1 MKNICSFSSSLK
13 EIALLLKG
21 RIPYQLVIQ
30 YTDRCNAQCPQCGMR
45 ASENYRRSTLSMD
58 KVKRIID
65 YAATQGVKAISFTG
79 GEPFLYFDEIVSL
92 LKYAKEAGI
101 KYTRT
106 GTNGF
111 MFTESDSV
119 NYRSRITKIA
129 ESLADAGIYTLWIS
143 LDSAVPA
150 LHEAMRGLPGVVAG
164 IEKALPIFHQ
174 HGIYPSAN
182 LGINRNIAEF
192 PLDGISSSDV
202 YHAFR
207 SAFEKYYRFVID
219 LGFTMVNACYP
230 MSVQN
235 SNHTTLNPVYRAAS
249 GNRLVQFSSLEKA
262 AVFRALF
269 DAIPQFRSKIRIF
282 TPRSSLS
289 ALIRQ
294 YLLGEAYCY
303 PCRGGREFFF
313 IDARDGNAYPCG
325 YRGHENLGDF
335 RELTR
340 DKITIQETCRKCD
353 WECFRDPSELL
364 GPLMDLCTRP
374 AVFIKKILHDR
385 HCMKLWYHDLKYF
398 SACNFFNGTI
408 PPDYQKLSRFSF
420 NTKLARS

>member
-1 MKNICSFSSSLK
+1 MKNIFNISSSLR

-21 RIPYQLVIQ
+21 RIPCQLVIQ
-30 YTDRCNAQCPQCGMR
+30 YTDRCNARCPQCSMR
-45 ASENYRRSTLSMD
+45 ASENYRRSTLSIH

-65 YAATQGVKAISFTG
+65 YAAAQGVKAISFTG

-92 LKYAKEAGI
+92 LKYAKDAGI

-111 MFTESDSV
+111 MFTESDNV
-119 NYRSRITKIA
+119 NYQSHITKIA
-129 ESLADAGIYTLWIS
+129 ESLAEAGVYTLWIS

-164 IEKALPIFHQ
+164 IEKALPIFHK

-182 LGINRNIAEF
+182 LGINRNIAEP
-192 PLDGISSSDV
+192 PLNGISSLDV
-202 YHAFR
+202 YDAFR
-207 SAFEKYYRFVID
+207 LAFEKYYRFVID

-235 SNHTTLNPVYRAAS
+235 SHHTTLNPVYRATS
-249 GNRLVQFSSLEKA
+249 SDRLVQFSSLEKA

-282 TPRSSLS
+282 TPRSSLY
-289 ALIRQ
+289 ALIKQ

-313 IDARDGNAYPCG
+313 IDARDADTYPCG
-325 YRGHENLGDF
+325 YKGNENLGKFWEFD
-335 RELTR
+335 LSKV
-340 DKITIQETCRKCD
+340 DKKGACRKCD
-353 WECFRDPSELL
+353 WECFRDPSELF
-364 GPLMDLCTRP
+364 GPLQSLFTKPNAFFGRI
-374 AVFIKKILHDR
+374 IKDR
-385 HCMKLWYHDLKYF
+385 SYMKLWYQDLKYF
-398 SACNFFNGTI
+398 SACDFFSGRT
-408 PPDYQKLSRFSF
+408 PPDYKKLSKF
-420 NTKLARS
+420 

>member
-1 MKNICSFSSSLK
+1 MKNICSFFSSLR

-207 SAFEKYYRFVID
+207 
-219 LGFTMVNACYP
+219 
-230 MSVQN
+230 
-235 SNHTTLNPVYRAAS
+235 
-249 GNRLVQFSSLEKA
+249 
-262 AVFRALF
+262 
-269 DAIPQFRSKIRIF
+269 
-282 TPRSSLS
+282 
-289 ALIRQ
+289 
-294 YLLGEAYCY
+294 
-303 PCRGGREFFF
+303 
-313 IDARDGNAYPCG
+313 
-325 YRGHENLGDF
+325 
-335 RELTR
+335 
-340 DKITIQETCRKCD
+340 
-353 WECFRDPSELL
+353 
-364 GPLMDLCTRP
+364 
-374 AVFIKKILHDR
+374 
-385 HCMKLWYHDLKYF
+385 
-398 SACNFFNGTI
+398 
-408 PPDYQKLSRFSF
+408 
-420 NTKLARS
+420 